1 LQPLLVVVLESRD
14 GGFEPE
20 VGGTDRD
27 SCGVGDVPVA
37 WSRAMRAHSAARTW
51 HSLLKF
57 WRARARSTP
66 GGRRALD
73 PRDFGSGV
81 ELDSGDSLTVRRGYR
96 AIRPPRE
103 SGKGSSVYSQEAG
116 GDDDEGDA
124 CATIFGYISGAHGV
138 NRFS

>member
-1 LQPLLVVVLESRD
+1 VVARESRV

-20 VGGTDRD
+20 VGSTDRD
-27 SCGVGDVPVA
+27 SCGVGDVPECARFGGMVA
-37 WSRAMRAHSAARTW
+37 RDARTLGDAHSALVAEILESPRT
-51 HSLLKF
+51 LD
-57 WRARARSTP
+57 A